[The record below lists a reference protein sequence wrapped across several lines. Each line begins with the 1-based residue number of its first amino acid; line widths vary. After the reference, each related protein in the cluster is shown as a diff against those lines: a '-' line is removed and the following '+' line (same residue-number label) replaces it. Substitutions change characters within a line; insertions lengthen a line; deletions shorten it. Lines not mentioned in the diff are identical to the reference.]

1 LEVNEMAKE
10 MSRDEV
16 IEYLERK
23 GKLSEP
29 PAQKRKFTKED
40 EKEIEKVTKEGK
52 IYGDP
57 LCVLEE

>member
-1 LEVNEMAKE
+1 MAKE